1 MTFTLFQK
9 AAMHP
14 VFKTSFA
21 SGVAA
26 CVAACVT
33 ACVAACTALVL
44 LTSCSGGSN
53 YEAPQVSMTVS
64 NGAGVNGTIVITL
77 ASLQAPITTAN
88 FLAYVNSGQYNGTL
102 FHRSSPGFVLQG
114 GGYAGPLVANSTPLP
129 REKPTNAPIVLE
141 DNTGLLNTKYTVAMA
156 RLNAPDSATAQFFVN
171 MADNAFLNAGPA
183 GRGYAV
189 FGTVTEGTDVL
200 TAMAAAPCTAWRALL
215 PAGDCLPSP
224 NITISNVRQTR

>member
-1 MTFTLFQK
+1 MTFPLLKK

-14 VFKTSFA
+14 VFRTSVASYLA
-21 SGVAA
+21 SGAAARVAICA
-26 CVAACVT
+26 
-33 ACVAACTALVL
+33 ALVL
-44 LTSCSGGSN
+44 LTSCGGGSK
-53 YEAPQVSMTVS
+53 YEAPQVTMTVS
-64 NGAGVNGTIVITL
+64 NGAGVNGSIVITL

-88 FLAYVNSGQYNGTL
+88 FLAYVNSGHYNGTL

-141 DNTGLLNTKYTVAMA
+141 DSTGLLNTKYTVAMA
-156 RLNAPDSATAQFFVN
+156 RTSAPDSATAQFFVN
-171 MADNAFLNAGPA
+171 MADNAFLDRSPT

-189 FGTVTEGTDVL
+189 FGSVTEGADIL

-215 PAGDCLPSP
+215 PSGDCLPSP

>member
-1 MTFTLFQK
+1 MTSTLFQK

-26 CVAACVT
+26 SVA

-189 FGTVTEGTDVL
+189 FGTVTEGTDIL